1 MTDTV
6 NLADVARLT
15 EHLRR
20 ERDEALQRAREAEK
34 RVVDLEF
41 EVMRLRERISVLR
54 GVSV

>member
-1 MTDTV
+1 MNDAV

-41 EVMRLRERISVLR
+41 EVIRLRERISVLR

>member
-1 MTDTV
+1 M